1 MHWLTSTDHM
11 ALAGMII
18 SSATVIAG
26 FSMRRK
32 RRAGIQPPY
41 SGEMAALITVMIVGI
56 GLVVFGR

>member
-1 MHWLTSTDHM
+1 M